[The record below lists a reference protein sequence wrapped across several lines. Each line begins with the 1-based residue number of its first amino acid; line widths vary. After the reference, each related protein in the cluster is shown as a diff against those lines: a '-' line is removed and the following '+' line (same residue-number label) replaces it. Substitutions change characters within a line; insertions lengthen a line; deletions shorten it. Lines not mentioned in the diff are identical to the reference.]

1 METYAR
7 SMVTAFVA
15 TVAHQIIKPG
25 LLQGDYPSLSWAND
39 EVDAFA
45 RATPLPAMPSI
56 RHRHAS
62 P

>member
-1 METYAR
+1 
-7 SMVTAFVA
+7 MVTAFVA